1 MKSRINR
8 IREAIGATQAEPLTA
23 TEGQLLFDMN
33 LTSSAFAG
41 GLAVVVVKDETQE
54 EQIRE
59 IGRKVNPKCAVVCLS
74 EDDAKL

>member
-1 MKSRINR
+1 MKRRIEKL
-8 IREAIGATQAEPLTA
+8 REAVGATQAEPLTA

-33 LTSSAFAG
+33 LIPSTFAG
-41 GLAVVVVKDETQE
+41 GLAVVVVKDETQA